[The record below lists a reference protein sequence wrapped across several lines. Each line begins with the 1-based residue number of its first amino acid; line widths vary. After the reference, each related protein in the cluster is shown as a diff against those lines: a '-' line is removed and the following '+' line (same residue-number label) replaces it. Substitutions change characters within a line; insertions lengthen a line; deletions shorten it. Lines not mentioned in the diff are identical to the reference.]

1 MEHLLCVRHF
11 SWHFVYLKKQTEDPD
26 TVRIYISDRNDD
38 NKHKHNKI
46 SELHRLL
53 EASYM
58 IREAFPNDGGKEE

>member
-11 SWHFVYLKKQTEDPD
+11 SWYLVYLNKQNEDLD
-26 TVRIYISDRNDD
+26 TVRAYISNRNAD

-53 EASYM
+53 EAAYV
-58 IREAFPNDGGKEE
+58 IWEAFPNDGGKEE